1 MLQTCVRAELTVT
14 KRLCTTD
21 GILHGGVYMAFAD
34 TLGAVGTILNLPED
48 ATTATTESKTN
59 FFRPALMNSVVYG
72 ECTAVNMGRRLHTWQ
87 SHLTNSDGKLLA
99 VITQTQMVIKQDSR
113 QTPVPNSMRPELK
126 ARLRTN
132 SCHFSCQTL
141 CLRAFS
147 MYKKPIPAAT
157 KSLVAFDGQRVKCKV
172 IVTTAHQRGGTDA
185 NSQ

>member
-1 MLQTCVRAELTVT
+1 MELAQEVQARMTGLFPDTLGMHFTHASATCVRAELTVT

-99 VITQTQMVIKQDSR
+99 VITQTQMVIQ
-113 QTPVPNSMRPELK
+113 
-126 ARLRTN
+126 AR
-132 SCHFSCQTL
+132 
-141 CLRAFS
+141 
-147 MYKKPIPAAT
+147 
-157 KSLVAFDGQRVKCKV
+157 
-172 IVTTAHQRGGTDA
+172 
-185 NSQ
+185 

>member
-1 MLQTCVRAELTVT
+1 MELAQEVQARMTGLFPDTLGMRFTHASATCVRAELTVT
-14 KRLCTTD
+14 KRMCTTD

-99 VITQTQMVIKQDSR
+99 VITQTQMVIQ
-113 QTPVPNSMRPELK
+113 
-126 ARLRTN
+126 AR
-132 SCHFSCQTL
+132 
-141 CLRAFS
+141 
-147 MYKKPIPAAT
+147 
-157 KSLVAFDGQRVKCKV
+157 
-172 IVTTAHQRGGTDA
+172 
-185 NSQ
+185 